1 LFQDY
6 HLASL
11 TFSHSKAAK
20 FFLLLFHIVW
30 LAGVE
35 QILYT
40 LWQAGEGTPMI
51 YQGVTV
57 VPKILTQQ
65 AAHFLL
71 LFRTVG
77 LAGVE

>member
-1 LFQDY
+1 V
-6 HLASL
+6 
-11 TFSHSKAAK
+11 
-20 FFLLLFHIVW
+20 LFHIVW

-35 QILYT
+35 SILYT
-40 LWQAGEGTPMI
+40 LCEEGEGTPMI